1 MGFENFLDSFDLLY
15 SLRLI
20 SSCILYE
27 CKCKWSC
34 GPSCPVDFPSNIFIH
49 LFMHSTCCGLF
60 VDVLRIRCEFV
71 IQQAVQQVHAR
82 FAPYV
87 RCRCMQPLRF
97 SLTMSSSPVATL
109 YWADYVILAAFLAL
123 SIAIGVYHSLTGE
136 RQRTTD
142 DFIMANRR
150 LTVVPTA
157 VSMFVSYRSA
167 IAVLGFTAEM
177 YMHGTQRVVWGPVG
191 YAAACFLAERLVVP
205 WLYPLRLVSINAVSR
220 LKREVTKLLRKA
232 ASPPLH
238 LSPPR
243 RLNPFC
249 TKPRFRRDAL
259 SPADKSAAP
268 YSMYSAAF
276 AAYISIPENNPHN
289 LPFPLGHPGA
299 TENMFPVAH
308 PSPQPKRQLDRFIR
322 FCRVHGCVQQTD
334 TQTDIVSVAKAR
346 IACVCG
352 LITEITEF

>member
-87 RCRCMQPLRF
+87 RCRCMQPLRY

-268 YSMYSAAF
+268 CNCGVCCLHSLMHFNAGEQSPQF
-276 AAYISIPENNPHN
+276 
-289 LPFPLGHPGA
+289 PFPWGIPA
-299 TENMFPVAH
+299 P
-308 PSPQPKRQLDRFIR
+308 PKTCFLWPI
-322 FCRVHGCVQQTD
+322 RVHNPNGSSIGSSVFVEFTVVSNRQTHRP
-334 TQTDIVSVAKAR
+334 T
-346 IACVCG
+346 
-352 LITEITEF
+352 LFL